1 MRGRILPGRVEGSHN
16 GANICSRLCEVSFLY
31 SLHIDEAR
39 VPDSI
44 LCAGDL
50 RATEKVVWM
59 ALAMDAHLDEAFL
72 YSPSRLARR
81 TGMSRSTVRKAVARL
96 LSEER
101 FVLATVRLMNKLSEQ
116 WLPPG
121 WLQIPVELI
130 MATQLNPQAK
140 VVYAVLV
147 GKDDPEYRL
156 RQFKYSELAELM
168 HLSPQTVKHAV
179 RRLAKLSW
187 LEMEQPHKQA
197 VIRFSLL
204 NPIDK
209 KHSEEVWR
217 IQHKLDTAEY
227 YGEALMTGI
236 CTALVDSQHYTPRIR
251 PPFLENPDTGQ
262 RLELDLFYYLHYT
275 AFEFNGPQHYGVTKL
290 YSAEQVLEQQ
300 KRDQTK
306 EQTCAEEDIELIVI
320 QSRELSWETI
330 KKKIGR
336 RLPLRR
342 DVRINRKLFRLL
354 KPRCRRYREQAKH
367 GWAPSGSTETPHA

>member
-1 MRGRILPGRVEGSHN
+1 
-16 GANICSRLCEVSFLY
+16 
-31 SLHIDEAR
+31 
-39 VPDSI
+39 
-44 LCAGDL
+44 
-50 RATEKVVWM
+50 
-59 ALAMDAHLDEAFL
+59 
-72 YSPSRLARR
+72 
-81 TGMSRSTVRKAVARL
+81 
-96 LSEER
+96 
-101 FVLATVRLMNKLSEQ
+101 
-116 WLPPG
+116 
-121 WLQIPVELI
+121 
-130 MATQLNPQAK
+130 
-140 VVYAVLV
+140 
-147 GKDDPEYRL
+147 
-156 RQFKYSELAELM
+156 
-168 HLSPQTVKHAV
+168 
-179 RRLAKLSW
+179 
-187 LEMEQPHKQA
+187 
-197 VIRFSLL
+197 
-204 NPIDK
+204 
-209 KHSEEVWR
+209 
-217 IQHKLDTAEY
+217 
-227 YGEALMTGI
+227 MTGI

-367 GWAPSGSTETPHA
+367 GWAPSGSTETPQA